1 MCPKAF
7 KIIFFA
13 KAKWQP
19 QRARLCVCMHVST
32 SGCVSVWQGGVGGA
46 VNSHSCVRSNRR
58 GFQSYLWQTKTKTGG
73 RTRDADRVGD
83 RETKTANDLIVSLS
97 GLIFQANDYHMQT
110 HIKNRV
116 QRQGNRFLRS
126 CVHRLLL
133 CNCEAVFQP
142 GVEKIPPASSVLSPA
157 LCHRKL
163 PNASALSM

>member
-1 MCPKAF
+1 M
-7 KIIFFA
+7 
-13 KAKWQP
+13 
-19 QRARLCVCMHVST
+19 CMHVSM

-110 HIKNRV
+110 HIKTGCKGKGTDSCDRACTGSSSATA
-116 QRQGNRFLRS
+116 RQFS
-126 CVHRLLL
+126 
-133 CNCEAVFQP
+133 
-142 GVEKIPPASSVLSPA
+142 SPA
-157 LCHRKL
+157 WRKYPPLLPSSLQRCATESSQTPLPSLCSC
-163 PNASALSM
+163 AE